1 MRWWKAK
8 GLEHAAMA
16 LVKQARV
23 LRNVLVLWFLCALV
37 LWLVRTRLWEY
48 RDALLLGL
56 TAGAVYGPLHWWQLS
71 RKVARRGRR
80 FERNK
85 VFVHYLNIVEVA
97 LSAVAYNHY
106 LAIPLALA
114 LLVSLL
120 LGFLSGHWWTVLAGS
135 FGVAGGGVLAGC
147 IIRYERSS
155 GPLYYQYNSR
165 TWSGAEGM
173 LYQVGTVI
181 QPLTPTG
188 KIEVRGEL
196 WNTVSLSGETI
207 EVGDRVEVI
216 SIERLTLYVDRL
228 PEVSKSV

>member
-1 MRWWKAK
+1 MRGWKAK

-23 LRNVLVLWFLCALV
+23 LRNVLVLWLWCGLV

-71 RKVARRGRR
+71 RKVARHDRR

-85 VFVHYLNIVEVA
+85 VFVHYLNLVEVA

-106 LAIPLALA
+106 LAIPLALV
-114 LLVSLL
+114 LLGSLL

-135 FGVAGGGVLAGC
+135 FGLASGGVLAGC
-147 IIRYERSS
+147 ILRYERSY
-155 GPLYYQYNSR
+155 GPLYYQYDSR

-181 QPLTPTG
+181 RPLTPVG
-188 KIEVRGEL
+188 KIEVHGEL
-196 WNTVSLSGETI
+196 WNAVSLSGETI
-207 EVGDRVEVI
+207 EVGHRVEVI
-216 SIERLTLYVDRL
+216 SVERLTLYVDRL
-228 PEVSKSV
+228 PEASKSV